1 MPLIYKSYKVE
12 LDPTNVQITNMKKN
26 IGAARFAYNWGLKK
40 KIEAYE
46 QKIKT
51 PSAIDL
57 HKELN
62 VLKKTDISW
71 AYECSKCSFQEALRD
86 LDNAYKKFFSNCKK
100 SKSGKKG
107 FPNFK

>member
-40 KIEAYE
+40 KQEAYE
-46 QKIKT
+46 QKTKT

-62 VLKKTDISW
+62 ILIW
-71 AYECSKCSFQEALRD
+71 R
-86 LDNAYKKFFSNCKK
+86 
-100 SKSGKKG
+100 
-107 FPNFK
+107 